1 MRKHMLVIVVV
12 PITNKGIESQDYKEL
27 LKINKKKNDKMV
39 EITAEEQNK
48 EKKNEKN

>member
-27 LKINKKKNDKMV
+27 LKINKKKR
-39 EITAEEQNK
+39 K
-48 EKKNEKN
+48 EKRRQGIMQPYF